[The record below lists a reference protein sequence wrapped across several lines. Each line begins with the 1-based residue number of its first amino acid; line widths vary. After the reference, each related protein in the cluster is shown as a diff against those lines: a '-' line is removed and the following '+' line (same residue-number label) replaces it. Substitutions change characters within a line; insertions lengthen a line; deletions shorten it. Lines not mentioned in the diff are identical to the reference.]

1 MLERETTSNPV
12 PGSTEPLH
20 VEVSAEPPDSQA
32 DNAAAMRNPDGTWAK
47 GNPGKPKG
55 TRHMTTRLRE
65 AIEKVY
71 EGTGETTDKLI
82 IKTIVNKA
90 IQGDGQAQKLIF
102 EYIDGKPVQALEH
115 SGPDGNP
122 IDASISVTVK
132 HV

>member
-1 MLERETTSNPV
+1 
-12 PGSTEPLH
+12 
-20 VEVSAEPPDSQA
+20 
-32 DNAAAMRNPDGTWAK
+32 
-47 GNPGKPKG
+47 
-55 TRHMTTRLRE
+55 MTTRLRE
-65 AIEKVY
+65 AIERVY
-71 EGTGETTDKLI
+71 EGTGETADKLI